1 MRKYLSFKELLVMGG
16 GLFSMHFGA
25 GCLLYPVTWG
35 ADAGSAV
42 YAAYLGVFLS
52 GIFLPWLG
60 YLALANGRGNFLD
73 LIRRAAPRFG
83 LGFVAVLILVLGPAF
98 MLPRITAALW
108 AGIVQLLGL
117 RFESKLPELAFNV
130 LMYVAAFG
138 FVSSPGK
145 VVQRVGRLLF
155 PVLLCIV
162 AAVIAQSIATP
173 IAPRVAPVFAENPTV
188 HGFLA
193 AYAVGD
199 LQCALTYGL
208 VLVHGIENAGIEKPR
223 VSRNLL
229 RIGVVGLGLL
239 GLAHFGHM
247 IAGANTGGT
256 IRLNLSATYVQ
267 MVVELWGGI
276 GGSVFLVALATASL
290 TATIGI
296 TSSTASLW
304 EKILGGRLSYRT
316 ICLLTC
322 VIACAVSLSG
332 IDAIVNLISPV
343 IDACYPATIALALYY
358 SFARD
363 PFARRGLFALAC
375 ALIVSTVFG
384 AAGSLHSWVRLL
396 NLDLPAFERV
406 YAALPLS
413 QWTMSWV
420 PFTAAAF
427 AAGWIF
433 GAGRNE

>member
-1 MRKYLSFKELLVMGG
+1 M
-16 GLFSMHFGA
+16 
-25 GCLLYPVTWG
+25 
-35 ADAGSAV
+35 
-42 YAAYLGVFLS
+42 
-52 GIFLPWLG
+52 
-60 YLALANGRGNFLD
+60 
-73 LIRRAAPRFG
+73 
-83 LGFVAVLILVLGPAF
+83 
-98 MLPRITAALW
+98 
-108 AGIVQLLGL
+108 
-117 RFESKLPELAFNV
+117 
-130 LMYVAAFG
+130 
-138 FVSSPGK
+138 
-145 VVQRVGRLLF
+145 
-155 PVLLCIV
+155 
-162 AAVIAQSIATP
+162 
-173 IAPRVAPVFAENPTV
+173 
-188 HGFLA
+188 
-193 AYAVGD
+193 
-199 LQCALTYGL
+199 
-208 VLVHGIENAGIEKPR
+208 LVHGIENAGIEKPR

-322 VIACAVSLSG
+322 VIACAVSLNG

-396 NLDLPAFERV
+396 DLDLPAFERV
-406 YAALPLS
+406 YVALPLS

-427 AAGWIF
+427 AAGWFF

>member
-1 MRKYLSFKELLVMGG
+1 MGG

-108 AGIVQLLGL
+108 AGFVQLLGWK
-117 RFESKLPELAFNV
+117 FESKLPELAFNA

-162 AAVIAQSIATP
+162 AAVITQSIATP
-173 IAPRVAPVFAENPTV
+173 IAPRVAPIFDENPTV

-208 VLVHGIENAGIEKPR
+208 VLVHGIENAGVEKSR
-223 VSRNLL
+223 VNRNLL
-229 RIGVVGLGLL
+229 RIGIVGLGLL

-267 MVVELWGGI
+267 MVVTLWGHI

-304 EKILGGRLSYRT
+304 EKILGGRVSYRV

-322 VIACAVSLSG
+322 ALACAVSLSG

-343 IDACYPATIALALYY
+343 IDACYPATIALAVYY

-363 PFARRGLFALAC
+363 PFARRGLFALSC

-384 AAGSLHSWVRLL
+384 AAGSLHSWVKLL
-396 NLDLPAFERV
+396 DLNLPAFERL

-427 AAGWIF
+427 AVGWF
-433 GAGRNE
+433 LGSGRKE